1 MIYRAGLFAPNR
13 AARLLGENTPEH
25 NGGTPMGLGG
35 TGRVVPR
42 LYSWREDWQA
52 AFVRGLAVLCGLV
65 VLSIAAASVF
75 QTPAVVTAT
84 APKPKA
90 DWIEIDKPFPAF
102 ALSIPEAADAPFS
115 YAIRRHATGGGRLDI
130 LNLGSRDGDGPLL
143 HIEVYRPGKEKFRF
157 GEAASEVLARAGDLA
172 PAELTALPAP
182 VDTKFGPM
190 SVATFRTGAG
200 ERKSCIGFA
209 RGFYDPMLQIAGWFC
224 QSGDS
229 FVTPD
234 TLACALDRF
243 TLLSAGSEP
252 KVGELFAHAE
262 LKRSFCGQRNILLTP
277 TPRHK
282 ALWSAIEQRNAAA
295 AR

>member
-1 MIYRAGLFAPNR
+1 
-13 AARLLGENTPEH
+13 
-25 NGGTPMGLGG
+25 
-35 TGRVVPR
+35 VVPR

-52 AFVRGLAVLCGLV
+52 AFVRGLAVLCGLF
-65 VLSIAAASVF
+65 VLSIASAWVF
-75 QTPAVVTAT
+75 QTPAVVTVT
-84 APKPKA
+84 APQPKP

-102 ALSIPEAADAPFS
+102 ALSIPEAADAPAT

-130 LNLGSRDGDGPLL
+130 LNLGSRDGDAPLL

-172 PAELTALPAP
+172 PAELTAQP
-182 VDTKFGPM
+182 VAIDTKFGPM
-190 SVATFRTGAG
+190 SAATFRTSAG
-200 ERKSCIGFA
+200 TPKSCVGFA

-277 TPRHK
+277 TPKHK
-282 ALWSAIEQRNAAA
+282 ALWSALEQHNAATP
-295 AR
+295 R